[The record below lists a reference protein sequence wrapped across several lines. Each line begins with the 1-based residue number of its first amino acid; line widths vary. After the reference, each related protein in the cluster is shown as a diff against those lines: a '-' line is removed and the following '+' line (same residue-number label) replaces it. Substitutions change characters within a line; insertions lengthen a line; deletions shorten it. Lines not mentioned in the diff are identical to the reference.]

1 MKLLSAS
8 LIIMLS
14 TGVYAAPAKKR
25 TLQDELVRHRS
36 EVMSMGARLTT
47 LEKEITQKS
56 NLYQSNLEEIK
67 KFESDV
73 ALYKEELK
81 ALQRKLIQ
89 TEKANKKI
97 VTNYLLEAESEESPL
112 WQKKIHLD
120 LLRQAQNRLKAEKL
134 ELSTFAHKVASFELK
149 LEELKKEETTLEKVI
164 ADLQSSKQNLMTRY
178 QEISEKKGELE
189 KKVQEDKVK
198 VRLSAIKKTFST
210 APVHL
215 KKAEKVFPNP
225 VDNFISL
232 TPSEKGVTFKYDSIQ
247 PIKAPAPGKVMYS
260 GDLASYGQVVL
271 IDHGNDLRTVFLGK
285 MNIKVKKNDTVRA
298 QDIIGYTHKDS
309 TPQSLYFEV
318 RKKNTA
324 QNTILWLENQ
334 VVSKI

>member
-8 LIIMLS
+8 LILTLS
-14 TGVYAAPAKKR
+14 FSALAQKKPR
-25 TLQDELVRHRS
+25 VQDELARHRS
-36 EVMSMGARLTT
+36 EVMSMGARLST
-47 LEKEITQKS
+47 LEKEISQKS

-67 KFESDV
+67 KFENDV
-73 ALYKEELK
+73 GLYKEELK
-81 ALQRKLIQ
+81 TLQRKLIK
-89 TEKANKKI
+89 TEKDNKKI

-120 LLRQAQNRLKAEKL
+120 LLRQAQNKLKAQKL
-134 ELSTFAHKVASFELK
+134 ELSTFAHKVASFEIK
-149 LEELKKEETTLEKVI
+149 LEELKREETTLEKVI
-164 ADLQSSKQNLMTRY
+164 ADLESSKQNLMAKY
-178 QEISEKKGELE
+178 QVASEKKGELE

-198 VRLSAIKKTFST
+198 VKFAAIKKTFSE
-210 APVHL
+210 APVNL

-225 VDNFISL
+225 VDNFISM
-232 TPSEKGVTFKYDSIQ
+232 TPSDKGVTFKYDSIQ
-247 PIKAPAPGKVMYS
+247 PIKAPASGKVMYS

-271 IDHGNDLRTVFLGK
+271 IDHGNDLRTVFLGR
-285 MNIKVKKNDTVRA
+285 MNIKVKKNDNVSS